1 MPLVNRCG
9 SRVSPGDAEIS
20 GHVPRKTSP
29 SLIEEDVQ
37 LKENLVVLEVNK
49 IYGYGSPR
57 GSIPLV
63 NVLASCQQQASATH
77 YIALQI

>member
-1 MPLVNRCG
+1 MPLVKRCG
-9 SRVSPGDAEIS
+9 SKVSPGDAEIS
-20 GHVPRKTSP
+20 GHVPRKTNP
-29 SLIEEDVQ
+29 TLIEKEVQ
-37 LKENLVVLEVNK
+37 LKENLVVLEGNK

-63 NVLASCQQQASATH
+63 TVLASCQQQASANH